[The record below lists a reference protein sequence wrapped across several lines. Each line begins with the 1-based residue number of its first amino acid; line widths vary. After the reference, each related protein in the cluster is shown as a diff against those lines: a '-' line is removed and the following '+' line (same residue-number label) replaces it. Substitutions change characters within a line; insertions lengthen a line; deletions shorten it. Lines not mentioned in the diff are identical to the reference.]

1 VVILLVYLQSKG
13 DNTRQS
19 AKMAD
24 YESQAWFNDLQ
35 KLTSDELMRVYNTIK
50 SGEYEFAKD
59 AWYIPRP
66 LAKDERCPVMVA
78 KGYSTPDT
86 PEKII
91 KFQDTAKILQQEFK
105 GFIDAWDFGLITEVH
120 IVDAILRIL
129 ESRTIAIMEYT
140 G

>member
-1 VVILLVYLQSKG
+1 MVILLVYLQSKG

-78 KGYSTPDT
+78 KGYLTPDT

-140 G
+140 V

>member
-1 VVILLVYLQSKG
+1 MQSKG

-140 G
+140 V

>member
-1 VVILLVYLQSKG
+1 MVILFVYLQSKG

-140 G
+140 V